1 MQNPVAIATPPAQ
14 QGSAVNQY
22 ADMTRSLWYQWM
34 NEIGRP
40 QEDRLIEY
48 ATDPT
53 VVTDAMQ
60 TASQDAKAGFD
71 RGAENTQR
79 RLEGL
84 GLTLTAE
91 EQGAAD
97 RSSNLARS
105 LADVGAQNRARDQT
119 LARQQA
125 IIGSPVPTIG
135 ALR

>member
-1 MQNPVAIATPPAQ
+1 
-14 QGSAVNQY
+14 VNQY

-40 QEDRLIEY
+40 QEDKLIEY
-48 ATDPT
+48 ATDPS

-60 TASQDAKAGFD
+60 TASEDAMAGFD